1 MHKTKRNAHGKRIM
15 TKSEAKNVR
24 VSLKM
29 AAIIALR
36 EMVAE
41 TEETTDKE
49 MASRA
54 ILAYHKAW
62 RQRKDELSRKAIV
75 TE

>member
-54 ILAYHKAW
+54 ILAYYKAW
-62 RQRKDELSRKAIV
+62 RQHKDEISRKAIV